1 MDLVT
6 LAPRATPDERA
17 AVDVVLGA
25 PVGRWDGGERA
36 DPEGGHVASG
46 GHAARERRHLLLPVL
61 HAIQARVGWISRPAL
76 EYACR
81 RLSIPPADAYGV
93 ARFYGLFSTTL
104 RPPIVA
110 HVCDDIA
117 CRLAGAE
124 DVCADLGRALGP
136 AGEPALDGKATWL
149 RSPCLGRC
157 ERAPA
162 ALFTVAGTLPATI
175 AAAPVDAAGIVTRLE
190 RTAAGRRL
198 VPAPTDT
205 EPDEERLANVRRSV
219 PQAGGP
225 GLRILRRVG
234 VTDPRSLDDYLATGG
249 YRGLRRAMEIGREAV
264 IGEVTASGL
273 LGRGGAAFPT
283 GRKWAAVA
291 AQPGQPHYTVCNA
304 DESEP
309 GTFKDRVLMEE
320 DPYAIVEAMTIEG
333 FATGSAHGFLYI
345 RAEYPLSAARMAHAL
360 ATARAAGYI
369 GADILG
375 SGVAFDIEIRRGAGA
390 YVCGEETALFNSIEG
405 KRGEPRNKPPFPVEV
420 GLFGRPTAVNN
431 IETLVNIP
439 EIVADGG
446 AAFAALGTQGSRGPK
461 LFCISGS
468 VPRPGV
474 YEVEFGASLGDLIA
488 LAGGV
493 TPGRALRAVLLG
505 GAAGVFMG
513 PDSLDLPLTF
523 EATRAAGATLGS
535 GVVMVFDQTA
545 DLIGTLRRVAAFF
558 RDESCGQC
566 VPCRV
571 GTVRQ
576 EELLARLANGRPNGS
591 VADELALLAD
601 LGLAMRDASI
611 CGLGQ
616 FASSAIESAVR
627 AGLVA
632 FAGHGE
638 ARA

>member
-6 LAPRATPDERA
+6 LAPRATPEERT
-17 AVDVVLGA
+17 AVDVILGA
-25 PVGRWDGGERA
+25 PAGRWDGGERA
-36 DPEGGHVASG
+36 DPEGGRVAIG
-46 GHAARERRHLLLPVL
+46 GHATRERRHLLLPVL
-61 HAIQARVGWISRPAL
+61 HAIQARIGWISRPAL

-81 RLSIPPADAYGV
+81 RLSIPPAEAYGV
-93 ARFYGLFSTTL
+93 ATFYSLFSTTP

-110 HVCDDIA
+110 HVCDDLA
-117 CRLAGAE
+117 CRMAGAE
-124 DVCADLGRALGP
+124 DVCAGLERALGL
-136 AGEPALDGKATWL
+136 AGMPALGGEATWL

-162 ALFTVAGTLPATI
+162 ALFTVAGLLPETI

-198 VPAPTDT
+198 VPAPADT
-205 EPDEERLANVRRSV
+205 EPDEERRANVRRSV
-219 PQAGGP
+219 PQAGEP
-225 GLRILRRVG
+225 GLRILGRVG
-234 VTDPRSLDDYLATGG
+234 VTNPRSLEDYVASGG
-249 YRGLRRAMEIGREAV
+249 YQGLRRAIEIGRDAV
-264 IGEVTASGL
+264 IAEVTASGL

-291 AQPGQPHYTVCNA
+291 EQPGQPHYTVCNA

-333 FATGSAHGFLYI
+333 FATGSARGFLYI
-345 RAEYPLSAARMAHAL
+345 RAEYPLSAARMGHAL
-360 ATARAAGYI
+360 AHARAAGYL
-369 GADILG
+369 GDDILG
-375 SGVAFDIEIRRGAGA
+375 SGFAFDIEVRRGAGA

-405 KRGEPRNKPPFPVEV
+405 RRGEPRNKPPFPVEV

-439 EIVADGG
+439 GIVLDGG
-446 AAFAALGTQGSRGPK
+446 AAFAAIGTPGSRGSK

-468 VPRPGV
+468 VQHPGV
-474 YEVEFGASLGDLIA
+474 YEVEFGATLGDVIV

-493 TPGRALRAVLLG
+493 TPGHELRAALLG
-505 GAAGVFMG
+505 GASGVFVG
-513 PDSLDLPLTF
+513 PTSLDLPLTF

-535 GVVMVFDQTA
+535 GVVVVFDETV
-545 DLIGTLRRVAAFF
+545 DLVGALRRIAAFF

-576 EELLARLANGRPNGS
+576 EEILARLASGRPNGS
-591 VADELALLAD
+591 PADELALLAD
-601 LGLAMRDASI
+601 LGRAMRDASI

-616 FASSAIESAVR
+616 TASSAIESAFG
-627 AGLVA
+627 AGLVTLGERA
-632 FAGHGE
+632 EGHP
-638 ARA
+638 

>member
-25 PVGRWDGGERA
+25 PAGRWDGGERG
-36 DPEGGHVASG
+36 DPEGGHVAMG

-81 RLSIPPADAYGV
+81 RLSIPPADAFGV
-93 ARFYGLFSTTL
+93 ARFYGLFSTTP

-110 HVCDDIA
+110 HVCDDVV

-124 DVCADLGRALGP
+124 DVCADLERAIGR
-136 AGEPALDGKATWL
+136 AGEPALGGEATWL

-162 ALFTVAGTLPATI
+162 ALFTVAGTLPETI
-175 AAAPVDAAGIVTRLE
+175 AAAPVDAAGIVRRLE
-190 RTAAGRRL
+190 RTAGGRRL
-198 VPAPTDT
+198 VPARIDPD
-205 EPDEERLANVRRSV
+205 PDEERLANVRRSV

-225 GLRILRRVG
+225 GLRILHRVG
-234 VTDPRSLDDYLATGG
+234 IINPLSLDDYIATGG
-249 YRGLRRAMEIGREAV
+249 YRGLRRAIAIGREAV
-264 IGEVTASGL
+264 IAEVTTSGL

-333 FATGSAHGFLYI
+333 FATGSSRGFLYI

-360 ATARAAGYI
+360 AIAREAGYL

-375 SGVAFDIEIRRGAGA
+375 SGQSFEIEIRRGAGA

-405 KRGEPRNKPPFPVEV
+405 RRGEPRNKPPFPVES

-439 EIVADGG
+439 GIVTDGG
-446 AAFAALGTQGSRGPK
+446 AAYAAIGTEGSRGPK
-461 LFCISGS
+461 LFCISGA
-468 VPRPGV
+468 VVRPGV
-474 YEVEFGASLGDLIA
+474 YEVDFGASLGHLIT

-493 TPGRALRAVLLG
+493 RGGHELRAVLLG
-505 GAAGVFMG
+505 GASGVFVG
-513 PDSLDLPLTF
+513 PDALDLPLTF
-523 EATRAAGATLGS
+523 EATRAAGATIGS
-535 GVVMVFDQTA
+535 GVAMVFDETA
-545 DLIGTLRRVAAFF
+545 DLVGTLQRVAAFF

-591 VADELALLAD
+591 AADELALLAD

-616 FASSAIESAVR
+616 TASSAIESAVR

-632 FAGHGE
+632 FGGQGE